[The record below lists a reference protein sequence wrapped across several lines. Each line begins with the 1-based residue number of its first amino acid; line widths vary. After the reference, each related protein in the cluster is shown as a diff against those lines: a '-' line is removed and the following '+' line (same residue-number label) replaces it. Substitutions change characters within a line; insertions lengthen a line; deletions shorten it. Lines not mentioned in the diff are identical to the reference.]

1 MKTRRLGASGPLIS
15 AIGYGAM
22 SFTDFYGT
30 TDQSQSHAVLA
41 AALDE
46 GITHIDTSNV
56 YGPHRSEAAIG
67 SFLAKQGNQRHDLF
81 SIATKAG
88 ITRDPDTGARVYNNS
103 AAHLEAELD
112 GSLARLGVD
121 RVDLF
126 YVHRRDAATPIEEV
140 TETLAGLIKKGK
152 IGGFGY
158 SEIAPSSLRRA
169 HAVHP
174 VMAVQS
180 EYSLAVRYPEL
191 GLVQAT
197 AALGTALDE
206 GITHIDTSNVYGPH
220 RSEAAIGS
228 FLAKQG
234 NQRHDLFSIATKA
247 GITRDPD
254 TGARVYNN
262 SAAHLESELDG
273 SLARLGVDRV
283 DLFYVHRR
291 DAATPIVEVTETHS
305 GLIKK
310 GKIGGFGYSEI
321 APSSLRRAHAVHP
334 VMAVQSE
341 YSLAVRYPELG
352 LVQTTAAL
360 GTALVAFSPVGRSLL
375 TDKPHSPEKAAELPF
390 LKVNPRFQ
398 EPNLSANIA
407 ATESF
412 RRLAADMGTTAAA
425 LSIAWLLHQGEHVIP
440 IPGTRSPEHLR
451 QHCEGARLEL
461 DDAALAAIDAALPVG
476 WAHGDRYSAAQWDGP
491 EKYC

>member
-15 AIGYGAM
+15 AIGIGAM

-30 TDQSQSHAVLA
+30 TDESQSHAILA

-46 GITHIDTSNV
+46 GVTHIDTSNV

-67 SFLAKQGNQRHDLF
+67 SFLAKQGNQRGDLF

-88 ITRDPDTGARVYNNS
+88 ITKDPDTGARIYNNS

-112 GSLARLGVD
+112 GSLARLGVE

-169 HAVHP
+169 NAVHP
-174 VMAVQS
+174 VMA
-180 EYSLAVRYPEL
+180 
-191 GLVQAT
+191 
-197 AALGTALDE
+197 
-206 GITHIDTSNVYGPH
+206 I
-220 RSEAAIGS
+220 
-228 FLAKQG
+228 
-234 NQRHDLFSIATKA
+234 
-247 GITRDPD
+247 
-254 TGARVYNN
+254 
-262 SAAHLESELDG
+262 
-273 SLARLGVDRV
+273 
-283 DLFYVHRR
+283 
-291 DAATPIVEVTETHS
+291 
-305 GLIKK
+305 
-310 GKIGGFGYSEI
+310 
-321 APSSLRRAHAVHP
+321 
-334 VMAVQSE
+334 QSE

-352 LVQTTAAL
+352 LVQTTAEL

-407 ATESF
+407 AGEGF
-412 RRLAADMGTTAAA
+412 RNLAADMGTSAAA
-425 LSIAWLLHQGEHVIP
+425 LAIAWLLHQGEHVIP

-451 QHCEGARLEL
+451 QHCEGARLDL
-461 DDAALAAIDAALPVG
+461 DDTALAAIEQVLPVG
-476 WAHGDRYSAAQWDGP
+476 WAHGDRYSLAQWDGP
-491 EKYC
+491 ERYC